1 MKMILKYSK
10 YSWIAWLVIKCLMAF
25 ELGIL
30 PWIFEW
36 GSVFNNFINIVVLCV
51 SRLIFFFLPLTEPC
65 WDIWEVFY
73 SKHTFNIYFVYLLNL
88 ARGPVEV
95 FKDAVD
101 YLYLTNA
108 RLDIGF
114 LIFFMIVCGDIT
126 HIVCELKIRNM
137 YRDVRKD
144 LERKVYKK
152 DYKNLNY
159 LKWKQFNS
167 DEEIENYL
175 DVREQV
181 MEFFRENDIS
191 SYSVVFEDS
200 KIRKHIQSIIKEEI
214 IKIKP
219 NIKQK
224 EILKIKHSGK
234 KNKPNKSKNNSLAI
248 KMESRY

>member
-73 SKHTFNIYFVYLLNL
+73 SKHTFNIYYLYLLNL

-95 FKDAVD
+95 IQDSVN
-101 YLYLTNA
+101 YLYLTDA
-108 RLDIGF
+108 RVDIGF
-114 LIFFMIVCGDIT
+114 LIFIFIMFVCGDIT
-126 HIVCELKIRNM
+126 HVGCELKIRNM
-137 YRDVRKD
+137 YRDVRKE
-144 LERKVYKK
+144 LERRVYKK

-159 LKWKQFNS
+159 IF
-167 DEEIENYL
+167 
-175 DVREQV
+175 
-181 MEFFRENDIS
+181 
-191 SYSVVFEDS
+191 
-200 KIRKHIQSIIKEEI
+200 
-214 IKIKP
+214 
-219 NIKQK
+219 
-224 EILKIKHSGK
+224 
-234 KNKPNKSKNNSLAI
+234 
-248 KMESRY
+248 KMKAV